1 MSRALVF
8 AIAYFLLGLVLVFR
22 SELRVF
28 DQADEARFHLPTIER
43 YAAELPV
50 PNLREHGAAMGPL
63 YHLALAV
70 PARLG
75 AELALLRVLT
85 LICATAGVLIAFRAT
100 AGSRVGAAAV
110 AAMALSPYYVGS
122 ADRLS
127 TDDVA
132 LALVVA
138 SLAAL
143 DRARLGLAAFLAAL
157 AVWTRQIHVWLA
169 VPLMASTW
177 PVARRLP
184 VALAPVG
191 AVLVLVAI
199 WGGLVPPGFQG
210 LVAALNLD
218 VLVVVLAVAG
228 LYAIFFG
235 VSLLRAVRDLRPRV
249 LDFVAMG
256 VASAVLLAVHP
267 VAYTTDPGRWGGAVL
282 SLAGRF
288 PELLGT
294 DLLLWGLVP
303 LGTVAVVLSVRTA
316 LLQGRV
322 AWAFAIP
329 AFVVVNL
336 ASDRAY
342 QKYYE
347 PFLLVAMGAALGR
360 RDESL
365 RAWWGPAALAVGFLA
380 IDLWRFR

>member
-1 MSRALVF
+1 MSRALLF
-8 AIAYFLLGLVLVFR
+8 AIAYFLLGLVLVFG

-43 YAAELPV
+43 YAAELPA
-50 PNLREHGAAMGPL
+50 PDLREHGAAMGPL
-63 YHLALAV
+63 YHLALAF

-75 AELALLRVLT
+75 ANLELLRLLT
-85 LICATAGVLIAFRAT
+85 LIGATLGVLVAFEAT
-100 AGSRVGAAAV
+100 GSRVGQAAV
-110 AAMALSPYYVGS
+110 AAMALSPYYVG
-122 ADRLS
+122 AAVRLS

-132 LALVVA
+132 LAFVVA
-138 SLAAL
+138 VLVAL
-143 DRARLGLAAFLAAL
+143 DRGRFALAAALAVL
-157 AVWTRQIHVWLA
+157 AVWTRQIHVWLV
-169 VPLMASTW
+169 VPLLASAW
-177 PVARRLP
+177 PDWRRMLA
-184 VALAPVG
+184 ALAPVG

-210 LVAALNLD
+210 HVAALNLD

-235 VSLLRAVRDLRPRV
+235 ASLLRAVRDLRPRV
-249 LDFVAMG
+249 LDFVVMG
-256 VASAVLLAVHP
+256 LASAVLLAVHP
-267 VAYTTDPGRWGGAVL
+267 VAYATDPGRWGGAVL

-288 PELLGT
+288 PDVLQT

-303 LGTVAVVLSVRTA
+303 LGTVAIVVSVRTA
-316 LLQGRV
+316 LLQGRS

-329 AFVVVNL
+329 AFVVCNL
-336 ASDRAY
+336 VSDRAY

-347 PFLLVAMGAALGR
+347 PFLLVAMGVALGR

-365 RAWWGPAALAVGFLA
+365 RAWWGPAALAAGFLA
-380 IDLWRFR
+380 IDLWRFS